1 MLCLQASAK
10 KLAQATGGKHY
21 IETVWG
27 RGHVLRGLA
36 PRSATRLLTARSI
49 ATPDIDDFKL
59 GLVHPAIEMVQE
71 HLLCYRRTLA
81 QAEQFENAVFF
92 AGQMHRLV
100 VYRDNPWFRSTA
112 MSLVRIVD
120 GKLGAELPRAAEEVS
135 GATATVLIR
144 TSKSVDGIGSA
155 LRCLSLISGANSD
168 NSGAW

>member
-1 MLCLQASAK
+1 MAA
-10 KLAQATGGKHY
+10 APY
-21 IETVWG
+21 
-27 RGHVLRGLA
+27 GLDIVF
-36 PRSATRLLTARSI
+36 ATRR
-49 ATPDIDDFKL
+49 L
-59 GLVHPAIEMVQE
+59 GELFCGSLQ
-71 HLLCYRRTLA
+71 TK
-81 QAEQFENAVFF
+81 
-92 AGQMHRLV
+92 HRLV

>member
-92 AGQMHRLV
+92 AGQMRN
-100 VYRDNPWFRSTA
+100 DETGS
-112 MSLVRIVD
+112 
-120 GKLGAELPRAAEEVS
+120 RAA
-135 GATATVLIR
+135 
-144 TSKSVDGIGSA
+144 
-155 LRCLSLISGANSD
+155 
-168 NSGAW
+168 